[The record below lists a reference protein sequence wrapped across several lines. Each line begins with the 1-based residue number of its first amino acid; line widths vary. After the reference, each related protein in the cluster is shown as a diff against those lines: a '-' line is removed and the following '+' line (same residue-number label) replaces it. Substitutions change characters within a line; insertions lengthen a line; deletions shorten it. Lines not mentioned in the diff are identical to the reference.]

1 MTAPTPT
8 PDDHLTI
15 GLVPPRSQRDDDAVD
30 HDRGASPMTAPP
42 PTPDHHFS
50 FGQWTT
56 RWEAP
61 DQFGEA
67 TRPPLELTAH
77 IRRLA
82 ELGAWGFTFHDND
95 VIPFDATP
103 EERQRI
109 IDQLKAVTE
118 ETGLVIEMVT
128 TDTFAHPVFKDG
140 AFTSNDRS
148 VRRFGLRKVLA
159 NVDLAAELGASTFV
173 MWGGRE
179 GSEYD
184 GSKDLHAALERYRE
198 GLDTVAGYIKDKGYD
213 LRIGLEPK
221 PNEPRGNIFLPT
233 VGHALA
239 FIEQLEHGDIVGINP
254 ETGHEQMATLNY
266 THGLAQ
272 ALWSDKLFHIDL
284 NGQHG
289 PMYDQ
294 DLVFGH
300 GDLISAFFTVD
311 LLENGFPSKPG
322 AYEGARHFDFKPSRT
337 EHEQGQYDSAAANM
351 EMYLML
357 KERALAFRADA
368 EVQEALTYSGIDEL
382 AQPTLGEGETLADLL
397 ADRSTFEDF
406 DADEAGERNYG
417 FVRLQQL
424 AMQHLLGFRA

>member
-8 PDDHLTI
+8 P
-15 GLVPPRSQRDDDAVD
+15 
-30 HDRGASPMTAPP
+30 
-42 PTPDHHFS
+42 HHKFYI
-50 FGQWTT
+50 GQWTT
-56 RWEAP
+56 RRQAQ
-61 DQFGEA
+61 DQFGSA

-77 IRRLA
+77 VRRLA

-95 VIPFDATP
+95 VIPFDASP

-322 AYEGARHFDFKPSRT
+322 AYQGARHFDFKPSRT

-368 EVQEALTYSGIDEL
+368 EVQEALAYSGIDEL
-382 AQPTLGEGETLADLL
+382 AQPTLGEGESLADLL

-406 DADEAGERNYG
+406 DADKAGERNFG

>member
-8 PDDHLTI
+8 
-15 GLVPPRSQRDDDAVD
+15 RE
-30 HDRGASPMTAPP
+30 DR
-42 PTPDHHFS
+42 FS
-50 FGQWTT
+50 FGLWTT
-56 RWEAP
+56 GWTAK
-61 DQFGEA
+61 DQFGDP

-82 ELGAWGFTFHDND
+82 EIGAWGFTFHDND
-95 VIPFDATP
+95 VVPFGASAQ
-103 EERQRI
+103 ERSRI
-109 IDQLKAVTE
+109 IAQLKKVTD
-118 ETGLVIEMVT
+118 ETGLVIEMIT

-148 VRRFGLRKVLA
+148 VRRYGLRKVLT
-159 NVDLAAELGASTFV
+159 NVDLAAELGAKTFV

-179 GSEYD
+179 GAEYD
-184 GSKDLHAALERYRE
+184 GSKDLLAAHQRYAE
-198 GLDTVAGYIKDKGYD
+198 GIDTVAGYIKDKGYD
-213 LRIGLEPK
+213 LRVALEPK

-239 FIEQLEHGDIVGINP
+239 FIEQLEHRDIIGINP

-272 ALWSDKLFHIDL
+272 ALWAGKLFHIDL

-322 AYEGARHFDFKPSRT
+322 AFDGARHFDYKPSRT
-337 EHEQGQYDSAAANM
+337 EHEKGQYDAAAANM

-357 KERALAFRADA
+357 KGRALAFRADP
-368 EVQEALTYSGIDEL
+368 EVQEALAYSGIEDL
-382 AQPTLGEGETLADLL
+382 GKPTLGAGESLADLL
-397 ADRSTFEDF
+397 ADRSAYEDF
-406 DADEAGERNYG
+406 DVDAAGARNFG

-424 AMQHLLGFRA
+424 AMRHLLGFAG